1 MRLIVPFADGFE
13 EIEAFSIMSVLRG
26 AGLDVDMIG
35 VVGSVITGGHGVRA
49 MMDKRLGDVK
59 SDDYDGI
66 VIPGGGRACT
76 TLGKSK
82 VITGM
87 IKEFNE
93 RGKLIAAICYAP
105 RLLVQ
110 AGILDNRKATIY
122 PGLEKELSYPR
133 GERVVVDGNI
143 ITSQGPG
150 TSIEFALAI
159 VEFLMGKEKAD
170 ALRIGL
176 VV

>member
-13 EIEAFSIMSVLRG
+13 EIEAFSVMSVLRG

-49 MMDKRLGDVK
+49 MMDKRLGAVK
-59 SDDYDGI
+59 ADDYDGI
-66 VIPGGGRACT
+66 VIPGGGRACA

-87 IKEFNE
+87 IKEFND

-105 RLLVQ
+105 RILAQV
-110 AGILDNRKATIY
+110 GILDNRKGTIY

-133 GERVVVDGNI
+133 GDRVVVDGNI

-170 ALRIGL
+170 VLRVGL